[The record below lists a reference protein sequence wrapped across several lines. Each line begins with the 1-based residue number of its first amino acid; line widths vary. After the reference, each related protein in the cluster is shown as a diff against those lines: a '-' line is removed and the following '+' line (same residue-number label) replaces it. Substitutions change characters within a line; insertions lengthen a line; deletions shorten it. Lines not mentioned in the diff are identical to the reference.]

1 MRDWEQMVRQRLG
14 MRREASTLDDEVICE
29 VAHHLEDVFERSR
42 EIGLSDKE
50 SANIAWNEVTSWPR
64 LARKI
69 HRAKGGTTMLKDRI
83 QRLWLP
89 GIVPAFLALGLL
101 EGFATFGYR
110 LRTEPWIPAY
120 YARFYFGWLIALP
133 LCGAV
138 SAYWSRRAG
147 GSLANRMSASL
158 FLAEAL
164 LVTLLVLFA
173 AQLVL
178 LPLGLEEFHHTS
190 VQWTRFAAELS
201 RAGLTMVVL
210 PAIMLFIGALPFLK
224 ERPTSQ
230 VRAGT

>member
-1 MRDWEQMVRQRLG
+1 
-14 MRREASTLDDEVICE
+14 
-29 VAHHLEDVFERSR
+29 
-42 EIGLSDKE
+42 
-50 SANIAWNEVTSWPR
+50 
-64 LARKI
+64 
-69 HRAKGGTTMLKDRI
+69 MLKDRI

-138 SAYWSRRAG
+138 SACWSRRAG

-178 LPLGLEEFHHTS
+178 LPFGLEEFHHTS
-190 VQWTRFAAELS
+190 VQWTRFAVELS
-201 RAGLTMVVL
+201 RAGLTMVLL

-224 ERPTSQ
+224 EKSTSQ
-230 VRAGT
+230 IRSESATVCRSAS